1 VDRIHPLSGQT
12 APDIT
17 TRLRVAIIYLTVYLT
32 IWLSIF
38 VRTQD
43 HELNRLF
50 QALSDTTRRG
60 ILMRIREGDR
70 TVNDIASQFDISL
83 PAVSKHLSILER
95 AGLLTR
101 RKEGR
106 KRICHVEPKQLQNA
120 TEWLEFYQSFW
131 SERLENLRKIIE
143 SDTDDA
149 THRRKK

>member
-1 VDRIHPLSGQT
+1 M
-12 APDIT
+12 
-17 TRLRVAIIYLTVYLT
+17 T
-32 IWLSIF
+32 IPN
-38 VRTQD
+38 R
-43 HELNRLF
+43 ELDRLF

-106 KRICHVEPKQLQNA
+106 KRICHVEPQQLHSA

-131 SERLENLRKIIE
+131 IEQLENLKQFVE
-143 SDTDDA
+143 TDADDT